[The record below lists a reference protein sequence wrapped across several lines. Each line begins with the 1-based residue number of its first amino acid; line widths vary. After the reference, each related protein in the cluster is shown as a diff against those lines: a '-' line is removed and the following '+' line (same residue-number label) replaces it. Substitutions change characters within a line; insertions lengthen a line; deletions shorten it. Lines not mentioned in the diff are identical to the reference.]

1 MIEISRRDLL
11 AAGLGLTAANWLEP
25 GRAVAEESSLASSAA
40 AKGLLYGCAVGSD
53 RLAADAPFAALVAA
67 QAGILVP
74 EWELKR
80 NMVQPSEGQWNF
92 SGGDALY
99 AFAAKHG
106 MKFRGHTLVWYYGTP
121 PWLEQKLQAAPS
133 EDLLTGMIT
142 QSCKHFRGR
151 VHSWDV
157 LNEVVEP
164 LEGHPDG
171 LRIKSPWYEAFGDSY
186 LATSFHAA
194 READPGA
201 LLFYGD
207 YDVEMDAGWQEERR
221 TAVLK
226 VLESLKK
233 HNAPID
239 AFGVQGHLKP
249 YKAGF
254 DEEIYARFLRDVA
267 GFGLKI
273 MVTEFDVADK
283 GGPADIVRRD
293 MEVASIT
300 RSFMDVSLDNPAMLG
315 VLNWGLSDRYSW
327 LSNYPDY
334 KWPDGQL
341 SRGLPYDGD
350 LKPKPMRQALAEAFA
365 AKA

>member
-1 MIEISRRDLL
+1 MTGISRRNLL
-11 AAGLGLTAANWLEP
+11 AAGLGLAATNWP
-25 GRAVAEESSLASSAA
+25 RRADAAEESLTKGAAS
-40 AKGLLYGCAVGSD
+40 KGLLYGCAVGSD
-53 RLAADAPFAALVAA
+53 RLAADPPFAALVAE

-80 NMVQPSEGQWNF
+80 NRVQPAEGQWNF
-92 SGGDALY
+92 SGGDAIY
-99 AFAAKHG
+99 AFAAQHDIKL
-106 MKFRGHTLVWYYGTP
+106 RGHTLVWYFDP
-121 PWLEQKLQAAPS
+121 PAWLRQKLQATRS
-133 EDLLTGMIT
+133 ESLLTDMIT
-142 QSCKHFRGR
+142 QSCAHFRGR
-151 VHSWDV
+151 MHSWDV
-157 LNEVVEP
+157 INEVVEP
-164 LEGHPDG
+164 PEGHPNG
-171 LRIKSPWYEAFGDSY
+171 LRINSPWYQAFGESY

-194 READPGA
+194 RAADSHA

-207 YDVEMDAGWQEERR
+207 YDVEMNADWQEKRR

-233 HNAPID
+233 QNAPID

-249 YKAGF
+249 YKVRF

-273 MVTEFDVADK
+273 MITEFDVADR
-283 GGPADIVRRD
+283 GGPADVAKRD
-293 MEVASIT
+293 ADVASIT
-300 RSFMDVSLDNPAMLG
+300 RSFLDVSLANPSMLG
-315 VLNWGLSDRYSW
+315 VLSWGLSDRYSW

-350 LKPKPMRQALAEAFA
+350 LKPKPMRRALAQAFA